1 MFKKK
6 NQRWMKCGYSLLAL
20 NMLGISCNFVVIN
33 RDTESA
39 SRENECQREN
49 ECMSQSAQFC
59 TWFLI

>member
-1 MFKKK
+1 
-6 NQRWMKCGYSLLAL
+6 MKCGYSLLAL
-20 NMLGISCNFVVIN
+20 NMLGTSCNFVVII

-59 TWFLI
+59 T